1 MLFVGIVFVL
11 IPAVSA
17 TNVTAAS
24 SGKEVN
30 KPTAEIG
37 YIVLPAEG
45 SSLDNVDS
53 RIYPLSTMSISKGV
67 TRRTSLP
74 IGSKVN
80 SIEVDLKWA
89 GSSNSLSL
97 NIADPSNLNLGTY
110 YDSADGI
117 IDQRIHLFIYPPV
130 RTTYIKQGTWIF
142 TVKGES
148 VSGTINFSIIFY
160 TR

>member
-1 MLFVGIVFVL
+1 MLFISIVFTLV
-11 IPAVSA
+11 PAVSA
-17 TNVTAAS
+17 SHVNAGN

-30 KPTAEIG
+30 KPTAEIS

-45 SSLDNVDS
+45 SSIDNGDS
-53 RIYPLSTMSISKGV
+53 RIYPLSTMSIATGV
-67 TRRTSLP
+67 TRRTSLS

-80 SIEVDLKWA
+80 SIEEDLKWV

-97 NIADPSNLNLGTY
+97 NIADPSNTNLGTY
-110 YDSADGI
+110 YDNSDGK
-117 IDQRIHLFIYPPV
+117 IDQRIHLFIYPSKG
-130 RTTYIKQGTWIF
+130 TTYIKQGTWIF
-142 TVKGES
+142 TTKGES